1 MPLSPEQIAGC
12 WRQEYEKAPA
22 TLARM
27 SEINTLAAAFNA
39 NVDSVVK
46 ISGAELQ
53 RRIRQTG
60 MTLAEL
66 KNDADRSIRR
76 PEDVLRGIFRCF
88 TLGIAEEWIA
98 QDKEIYRWMKKELGT
113 EKLQMGA
120 QAGIIANTMSLTGI
134 GRVVTHVG
142 ALPELQARQFFKRDN
157 LLSFDQNGTLKPAHT
172 VNRPNEEASIHW
184 IIEFDKDD
192 CLEAEGQTFVCPKSN
207 RFIATYD
214 PVLFNLVIDPH
225 FVDYTCRENAD
236 YIILSGYQALS
247 ESTRGTELVKKTI
260 PVIEKWRQKKP
271 RPLIHLEIA
280 STQDAAVR
288 KTVARQIM
296 PLDESN
302 TFSTGGGISYLFLQK
317 ASCALDFWG
326 VKCGA

>member
-12 WRQEYEKAPA
+12 WRREYEKAPA

-98 QDKEIYRWMKKELGT
+98 QDKEIT
-113 EKLQMGA
+113 
-120 QAGIIANTMSLTGI
+120 AG
-134 GRVVTHVG
+134 
-142 ALPELQARQFFKRDN
+142 
-157 LLSFDQNGTLKPAHT
+157 
-172 VNRPNEEASIHW
+172 
-184 IIEFDKDD
+184 
-192 CLEAEGQTFVCPKSN
+192 
-207 RFIATYD
+207 
-214 PVLFNLVIDPH
+214 
-225 FVDYTCRENAD
+225 
-236 YIILSGYQALS
+236 
-247 ESTRGTELVKKTI
+247 
-260 PVIEKWRQKKP
+260 
-271 RPLIHLEIA
+271 
-280 STQDAAVR
+280 
-288 KTVARQIM
+288 
-296 PLDESN
+296 
-302 TFSTGGGISYLFLQK
+302 
-317 ASCALDFWG
+317 
-326 VKCGA
+326 

>member
-192 CLEAEGQTFVCPKSN
+192 RREA
-207 RFIATYD
+207 
-214 PVLFNLVIDPH
+214 
-225 FVDYTCRENAD
+225 
-236 YIILSGYQALS
+236 
-247 ESTRGTELVKKTI
+247 
-260 PVIEKWRQKKP
+260 
-271 RPLIHLEIA
+271 
-280 STQDAAVR
+280 
-288 KTVARQIM
+288 
-296 PLDESN
+296 
-302 TFSTGGGISYLFLQK
+302 
-317 ASCALDFWG
+317 
-326 VKCGA
+326 

>member
-98 QDKEIYRWMKKELGT
+98 QDKEIYRWMKKETRHRKLANGRPGRHHCQHHVADRHRQGRHPCGCSARTSGT
-113 EKLQMGA
+113 AVFQTRQPAFLRPERHA
-120 QAGIIANTMSLTGI
+120 QNRLTPST
-134 GRVVTHVG
+134 GRT
-142 ALPELQARQFFKRDN
+142 RK
-157 LLSFDQNGTLKPAHT
+157 
-172 VNRPNEEASIHW
+172 ASIHW
-184 IIEFDKDD
+184 IIEFDKRRPP
-192 CLEAEGQTFVCPKSN
+192 GKRKGKTFVCPKSN

-214 PVLFNLVIDPH
+214 P
-225 FVDYTCRENAD
+225 
-236 YIILSGYQALS
+236 G
-247 ESTRGTELVKKTI
+247 
-260 PVIEKWRQKKP
+260 
-271 RPLIHLEIA
+271 
-280 STQDAAVR
+280 AV
-288 KTVARQIM
+288 
-296 PLDESN
+296 
-302 TFSTGGGISYLFLQK
+302 
-317 ASCALDFWG
+317 
-326 VKCGA
+326 